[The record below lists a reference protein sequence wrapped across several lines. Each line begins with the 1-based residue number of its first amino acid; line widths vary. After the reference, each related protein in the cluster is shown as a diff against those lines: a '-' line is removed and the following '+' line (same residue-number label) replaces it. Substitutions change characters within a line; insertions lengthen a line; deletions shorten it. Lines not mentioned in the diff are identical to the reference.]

1 MIRINIMQ
9 CIRFMLYTLLL
20 IVITDAYKKPVLK
33 FGGSSLANVKKM
45 KNVCNI
51 VGKVIKDEKEIPII
65 VLSAI
70 GDTTNKLLAAGELA
84 LLDDGYNNA
93 INIIDGIKS
102 DHYNIFNYAKN
113 HSNNNLNINKKN
125 FEDESDRLKELIDYN
140 IFNIK
145 RIINGISTLDEFS
158 PMVKDLLCSH
168 GEMLSTRLFCYFIN
182 NLYFYEKE
190 IEAKQFDS
198 WEIGLQTYGNY
209 GDSKFKEDE
218 IEKLKICFKV
228 DKLLENNKIP
238 VVTGFICKNDKGRIT
253 TLGRGGSDLTAT
265 FLASCCKSKEIQIWK
280 DVDGLM
286 TADPKIVKTA
296 KPISKLSYL
305 QASEL
310 AYFGAKILHPVSMLP
325 ASRSNIPVLI
335 KNLYD
340 INSKGTYISNE
351 TNDNNNLVLA
361 ITAKKNITLIEICS
375 SRMLEQAG
383 FLSKVFKIFEE
394 EDISIDVIATSEISI
409 SLTLDSKNKIS
420 NRVVSRLKQVANVRV
435 KDDYSIISL
444 ICNTEESTD
453 VINIIFKVLSKYN
466 VKVDMI
472 SQGASKVN
480 ISIIVKSI
488 DINKTISLIHNEFY

>member
-9 CIRFMLYTLLL
+9 CIGFVLYTL
-20 IVITDAYKKPVLK
+20 ICIITTYAYKKPVLK

-102 DHYNIFNYAKN
+102 DHYNIFNYAKD

-182 NLYFYEKE
+182 NLYFYEKK

-286 TADPKIVKTA
+286 TADPKIVKSA
-296 KPISKLSYL
+296 RPISKLSYK
-305 QASEL
+305 QAAEL
-310 AYFGAKILHPVSMLP
+310 AYFGAKILHPVSMQP
-325 ASRSNIPVLI
+325 ASKSDIPVI
-335 KNLYD
+335 VKNLYD
-340 INSKGTYISNE
+340 INSSGTHISKDSCNE
-351 TNDNNNLVLA
+351 DNLVLA

-394 EDISIDVIATSEISI
+394 EDISIDVIATSEVSI
-409 SLTLDSKNKIS
+409 SLTLDNNNKIS
-420 NRVVSRLKQVANVRV
+420 NRVISRLRQVANVRV
-435 KDDYSIISL
+435 KDDYSIISFL
-444 ICNTEESTD
+444 CNTKESTN
-453 VINIIFKVLSKYN
+453 VMKIIFNVLSKHN
-466 VKVDMI
+466 VKVEMI

-480 ISIIVKSI
+480 ISIIVKST